1 MTRAT
6 TRKLRRTAT
15 ARDELDMAV
24 ALELGDRYQV
34 ERRERCGPL
43 SCVYRARDVAAGQV
57 VALKV
62 LPHAWRQERA
72 SEGFEAA
79 MAAWATLDHAH
90 IIPVRGFGRTSQLL
104 WYAMPHIDGRS
115 LDDVLRNGGPL
126 EPRTCLRLVEQLA
139 AALHYAHGRGVTHG
153 NVKPANVMVASAG
166 LALLSDFALAR
177 ALEAGVP
184 HDAAASRSRR
194 ARGAHPGPQP
204 GSAGSVCHGPRSR
217 RGARRGSGTGAGIS
231 VATGGTARAAAGR
244 PPGVV
249 GRRVRAGGA
258 TRADPAA
265 ARAWRSTGDR
275 ARGGRADRLP
285 ARVAAARGR
294 DHRRRPPAAGGSGAA
309 AGHRCCGGGA
319 ARATPASAA
328 CHAHRSPAGATTP
341 GRCGRGAPVR
351 RGDAL
356 G

>member
-1 MTRAT
+1 
-6 TRKLRRTAT
+6 
-15 ARDELDMAV
+15 
-24 ALELGDRYQV
+24 
-34 ERRERCGPL
+34 GPV
-43 SCVYRARDVAAGQV
+43 SCVYLARDMAAGQV

-153 NVKPANVMVASAG
+153 NVKPANVMMASAG

-184 HDAAASRSRR
+184 HAAAASRSRLAHYVTPEER
-194 ARGAHPGPQP
+194 HARQLGPAADQYGLAVLALECLEGAASPGPRP
-204 GSAGSVCHGPRSR
+204 PRPRSR
-217 RGARRGSGTGAGIS
+217 PSSPTPRSRSLRCRRRTRLLRWWSGSRHARQCSAPRPPLPGRRHDARPLWAWGAYSSGRRRGVSSTSTVMWSGT
-231 VATGGTARAAAGR
+231 R
-244 PPGVV
+244 P
-249 GRRVRAGGA
+249 
-258 TRADPAA
+258 
-265 ARAWRSTGDR
+265 
-275 ARGGRADRLP
+275 
-285 ARVAAARGR
+285 
-294 DHRRRPPAAGGSGAA
+294 
-309 AGHRCCGGGA
+309 
-319 ARATPASAA
+319 
-328 CHAHRSPAGATTP
+328 
-341 GRCGRGAPVR
+341 
-351 RGDAL
+351 
-356 G
+356 

>member
-6 TRKLRRTAT
+6 TRKLPRTAT

-43 SCVYRARDVAAGQV
+43 SCVYLARDRAAGQV

-126 EPRTCLRLVEQLA
+126 EPQACLRLVEQLA
-139 AALHYAHGRGVTHG
+139 AALHYAHRRGVTHG
-153 NVKPANVMVASAG
+153 NVKPSNVMVTPEG
-166 LALLSDFALAR
+166 LARLSDFALAR
-177 ALEAGVP
+177 ALEAGPP
-184 HDAAASRSRR
+184 HAAAASRPPLAPRERHRR
-194 ARGAHPGPQP
+194 RHRCRNRRHR
-204 GSAGSVCHGPRSR
+204 SRSR
-217 RGARRGSGTGAGIS
+217 RSPPRCCGT
-231 VATGGTARAAAGR
+231 TGTR
-244 PPGVV
+244 P
-249 GRRVRAGGA
+249 GGWA
-258 TRADPAA
+258 E
-265 ARAWRSTGDR
+265 
-275 ARGGRADRLP
+275 GG
-285 ARVAAARGR
+285 G
-294 DHRRRPPAAGGSGAA
+294 HAGGSCGAS
-309 AGHRCCGGGA
+309 RS
-319 ARATPASAA
+319 ARP
-328 CHAHRSPAGATTP
+328 C
-341 GRCGRGAPVR
+341 
-351 RGDAL
+351 
-356 G
+356 